1 MIILGADIGGT
12 SSRVVLYDGDTE
24 RARAEGVGFPMRSG
38 KGDQLA
44 TLIAD
49 LGRPLLM
56 RGRTVRADA
65 LVVGAAGAGRE
76 TEREELHGALERQR
90 LAWRVIVTTDAELAR
105 AAAFAGAPGVLLIA
119 GTGSIAV
126 ARDVRGNRKRVGGLG
141 WRMGDQGSAYWLGAH
156 ALEAVGAMHDGL
168 GDVTHLAESLCVA
181 ASVAGIAALVRW
193 STTATPAEVAALGP
207 AVLQCAD
214 NGDRVAA
221 ALRDAA
227 VEALAGLAMAA
238 GGGLLPIAMSGGLL
252 APGRPLRERVAAA
265 LETRHHATVIQR
277 AIDPC
282 RGAPVLAQEMRDERR
297 ET

>member
-12 SSRVVLYDGDTE
+12 SSRVVLYDDDSE
-24 RARAEGVGFPMRSG
+24 RARAEGSGFPMRSG
-38 KGDQLA
+38 NGDQLA
-44 TLIAD
+44 AVISELA
-49 LGRPLLM
+49 RPLLAK
-56 RGRTVRADA
+56 GRNVRADT

-76 TEREELHGALERQR
+76 TERDELRASLDRER

-126 ARDVRGNRKRVGGLG
+126 ARDVRGNNKRVGGLG
-141 WRMGDQGSAYWLGAH
+141 WRMGDHGSAYWLGAR
-156 ALEAVGAMHDGL
+156 ALEAIGAMHDGL
-168 GDVTHLAESLCVA
+168 GDPTRLAESLC
-181 ASVAGIAALVRW
+181 ASAKAAGIGALVRW

-207 AVLQCAD
+207 AVLQCAE

-227 VEALAGLAMAA
+227 VDALAGLAMAA

-252 APGRPLRERVAAA
+252 APGRPLRNRVAAT
-265 LETRHHATVIQR
+265 LESRHHATVIER

-282 RGAPVLAQEMRDERR
+282 RGAPILASEMRDEKR

>member
-12 SSRVVLYDGDTE
+12 SSRVVLYDDDTE
-24 RARAEGVGFPMRSG
+24 RARAEGPGSPMRSG

-44 TLIAD
+44 ATIAE
-49 LGRPLLM
+49 LARPLLL
-56 RGRTVRADA
+56 RGRNVRADT

-76 TEREELHGALERQR
+76 TERDELQGALDRQR

-126 ARDVRGNRKRVGGLG
+126 ARDVRGQSKRVGGLG
-141 WRMGDQGSAYWLGAH
+141 WRMGDQGSAYWLGAR

-168 GDVTHLAESLCVA
+168 GSVTHLAESLCA
-181 ASVAGIAALVRW
+181 AAHVAGLAALVRW
-193 STTATPAEVAALGP
+193 STTATPSEVAALGP
-207 AVLQCAD
+207 AVIGCAEA
-214 NGDRVAA
+214 GDRVAA
-221 ALRDAA
+221 TIRDAA

-238 GGGLLPIAMSGGLL
+238 GGGLLPVAMSGGLL
-252 APGRPLRERVAAA
+252 APGRPLRARVATA
-265 LETRHHATVIQR
+265 LETRHRATVIQR

-282 RGAPVLAQEMRDERR
+282 RGAPVLAR
-297 ET
+297 ESRES